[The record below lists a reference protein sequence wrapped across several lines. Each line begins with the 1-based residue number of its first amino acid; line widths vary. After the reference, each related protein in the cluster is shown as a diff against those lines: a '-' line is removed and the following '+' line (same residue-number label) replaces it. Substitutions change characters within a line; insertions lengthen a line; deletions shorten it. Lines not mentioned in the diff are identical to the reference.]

1 MSKQEIYQTP
11 IDEKKLNFISRA
23 FENLPK
29 NGFSKLIVFICL
41 LGIFGVI
48 ITSYVLLVMGYDSS
62 DLIGPALLALG
73 SELMILGAKKIFTK
87 EQTIEDVMVEEIRKD
102 LNDGICY
109 PSEVNVEENTE
120 ENIFEDNV
128 GSDIDNNSNNDNTVS
143 TDNTVNTDNSISK
156 GDVIYIGE
164 SNVYNTIESSS
175 ECKNKEENIEE
186 LNEDAEVKTQEKNN
200 DEIENQNE
208 DLKEI
213 PKDIEVFD
221 KTQTKKKR
229 GRPKKELE
237 EKDKNISQKSNYL
250 LDWLNEDLD

>member
-1 MSKQEIYQTP
+1 MDPFLQVE
-11 IDEKKLNFISRA
+11 LNLSQ
-23 FENLPK
+23 LWS
-29 NGFSKLIVFICL
+29 GLFSKY
-41 LGIFGVI
+41 
-48 ITSYVLLVMGYDSS
+48 SW
-62 DLIGPALLALG
+62 
-73 SELMILGAKKIFTK
+73 
-87 EQTIEDVMVEEIRKD
+87 
-102 LNDGICY
+102 
-109 PSEVNVEENTE
+109 
-120 ENIFEDNV
+120 
-128 GSDIDNNSNNDNTVS
+128 SDIDNNSNNDNTVS

-237 EKDKNISQKSNYL
+237 EKDKNIAFDGIVSKYGA
-250 LDWLNEDLD
+250 WLCRNCRNTL